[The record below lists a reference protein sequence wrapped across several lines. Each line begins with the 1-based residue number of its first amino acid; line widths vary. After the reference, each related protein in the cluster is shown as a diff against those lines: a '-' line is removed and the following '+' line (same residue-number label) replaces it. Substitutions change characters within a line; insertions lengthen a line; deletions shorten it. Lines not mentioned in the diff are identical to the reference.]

1 MTSTI
6 HDLGYRRYDGERL
19 SASAAWNALF
29 VQGIRTLFGFG
40 RPARAKALPVFALV
54 FSSMPAVISV
64 FIAQQTGMPV
74 RHSAYFAGVSI
85 LYVLFAAAQTPELF
99 SRDQANRVLPLVF
112 SRDLSRWQYATAR
125 LTAVL
130 VALFVMMIVPQLV
143 LWLGG
148 IGMAADTVATFK
160 DRWPVI
166 GPILAVSTLGGVM
179 LGAIASAISFM
190 TPRRHL
196 ATAAIVGLFIVL
208 GAATTALGA
217 TSVIDAKTSQLFN
230 PIAVLERAN
239 SLLFDEPTRMATR
252 AVANSLST
260 YLAMIALY
268 SGVSLAIVW
277 WRSQKVDA

>member
-54 FSSMPAVISV
+54 FSSMPAVIGV

-74 RHSAYFAGVSI
+74 RHAAYFSGVSI

-99 SRDQANRVLPLVF
+99 SRDQANRVLPLMF

-125 LTAVL
+125 LMSV
-130 VALFVMMIVPQLV
+130 VVSLFAMMIVPQLV

-148 IGMAADTVATFK
+148 IGMADDTIAAFRE
-160 DRWPVI
+160 RWSVI

-179 LGAIASAISFM
+179 LGTIASAVSFM

-196 ATAAIVGLFIVL
+196 ATAAIVGLFLVL

-217 TSVIDAKTSQLFN
+217 TSVLPTKTSQLFN
-230 PIAVLERAN
+230 PIVVLELAN
-239 SLLFDEPTRMATR
+239 RLLFDEPTRRVTR
-252 AVANSLST
+252 AVANPLWA
-260 YLAMIALY
+260 YLGMIAVY
-268 SGVSLAIVW
+268 SGVSLALVW
-277 WRSQKVDA
+277 WRSQEVDA

>member
-19 SASAAWNALF
+19 STSSAWNALF
-29 VQGIRTLFGFG
+29 VQGMRTLFGFG
-40 RPARAKALPVFALV
+40 RPARAKALPVFVLV
-54 FSSMPAVISV
+54 FSSLPAVISV
-64 FIAQQTGMPV
+64 FIASETGMPV

-112 SRDLSRWQYATAR
+112 SRDLSRWQYASAR
-125 LTAVL
+125 LMAVML
-130 VALFVMMIVPQLV
+130 SLFVMMIVPQLI

-148 IGMAADTVATFK
+148 IGMAEDTVATFQ

-179 LGAIASAISFM
+179 LGTIASAISFM

-208 GAATTALGA
+208 GAATTALGS
-217 TSVIDAKTSQLFN
+217 TSVVEAKTSQLFN
-230 PIAVLERAN
+230 PIMVLDLAN
-239 SLLFDEPTRMATR
+239 RLLFDEPSRLAAR
-252 AVANSLST
+252 AAANPLSV
-260 YLAMIALY
+260 YVGMIAVY
-268 SGVSLAIVW
+268 SALSLAVVW